1 MKDSVK
7 DEPIEQTEMSQ
18 MKTSTISKT
27 MHFEISGDTLRD
39 LFAAHALNGI
49 VSRPDL
55 HSHPTL
61 LDHESFTLYAAK
73 KAYVYAD
80 AMLKERGK

>member
-1 MKDSVK
+1 MNTKN

-18 MKTSTISKT
+18 MKTPIFSKT

-39 LFAAHALNGI
+39 LFAAHALTGI
-49 VSRPDL
+49 ISRPDL
-55 HSHPTL
+55 NMKAAAVDKATELAYSAIL
-61 LDHESFTLYAAK
+61 AYA
-73 KAYVYAD
+73 YAD